1 MSTALDVTTATFEA
15 EVVEASFQQPVVID
29 FWAPWCG
36 PCRALGPIL
45 DKMAAEYGAKVKVV
59 KVNSDDNP
67 ELSQAFRV
75 RSIPYVAAMIDG
87 QLANHFMGAQPEG
100 KVREF
105 IDKLVAMKP
114 VAVAEAEMPP
124 SEAHRLEAAALLE
137 EGQPE
142 EALKMLQAAV
152 ALDPSNDL
160 ARLDLVALLIAGGAL
175 DIAQTQL
182 GVVSAKTQE
191 EARYK
196 ELAEAITA
204 RLKAQEAVQGIP
216 AEAALV
222 AALQANAKDHA
233 ARSQL
238 VVHLVA
244 RNQYREAMD
253 HLIEIV
259 TRDRGTEEASPRV
272 LARKK
277 MIEIFGL
284 AGDADLVGEYRR
296 KLSSAL
302 N

>member
-36 PCRALGPIL
+36 PCKALGPIL

-87 QLANHFMGAQPEG
+87 QLANQFMGAQPES

-114 VAVAEAEMPP
+114 VTVAEPELPP

-142 EALKMLQAAV
+142 EALKMLQASV
-152 ALDPSNDL
+152 ALDPSNDV
-160 ARLDLVALLIAGGAL
+160 ARLDLVALLIAGSAL
-175 DIAQTQL
+175 EIAQTQL
-182 GVVSAKTQE
+182 TVVSAKTKE

-196 ELAEAITA
+196 MLAETITA

-216 AEAALV
+216 PEAFLV
-222 AALQANAKDHA
+222 AALETNAKDHPV
-233 ARSQL
+233 RMQL
-238 VVHLVA
+238 VTHLVA
-244 RNQYREAMD
+244 RTEYSAALD
-253 HLIEIV
+253 HLLEIV
-259 TRDRGTEEASPRV
+259 MRDRGTEESSPRV

-277 MIEIFGL
+277 MIEIFAL
-284 AGDADLVGEYRR
+284 AGDAELVGDYRR
-296 KLSSAL
+296 KLSTAL